1 MANSTRAWAFV
12 TAIAAGLLIGV
23 STAAGA
29 GGPIIPSG
37 TFGDGPVGPGGTPG
51 SEFRYVTVGTDPT
64 ILVRISTDGGRLGN
78 QRMLDGSWSV
88 PAVTVLGDAGGLSAD
103 GNTLVLMKPV
113 YRPRQAERTRMLVVE
128 TRRFQTERRLNLEG
142 TFSFDAI
149 SPNGRHLYLVQY
161 ADPRDPLDY
170 RVRSYDLAR
179 GRFEPGSI
187 VDPDEPDEKMTGQ
200 PVSRQTSP
208 DGRWAYTLYGG
219 GEETFIHALDTRAGI
234 AQCVDLEQ
242 FKPSQLYMLRLDV
255 DSATGAITVLRK
267 NRPEATVT
275 PGSFEVTDLTAAPTA
290 GESVTADDAGGDWV
304 GFAALAVGI
313 ALLTGAGLMVVRRHR
328 RAAA

>member
-1 MANSTRAWAFV
+1 MANSTRVWAFV

-23 STAAGA
+23 PAASAA
-29 GGPIIPSG
+29 GGPAIPSG
-37 TFGDGPVGPGGTPG
+37 TFGDGPVGPGGEPG
-51 SEFRYVTVGTDPT
+51 SEFRYVTVGTRPT
-64 ILVRISTDGGRLGN
+64 TLVSISTDGGRLRN
-78 QRMLDGSWSV
+78 QRMLDGSWAL
-88 PAVTVLGDAGGLSAD
+88 PAVTLFGDAGGLAAD
-103 GNTLVLMKPV
+103 GNTLVLIEPN
-113 YRPRQAERTRMLVVE
+113 YGPRPPERTKMLVVE
-128 TRRFQTERRLNLEG
+128 TRRFRTQQRLNLDG

-161 ADPRDPLDY
+161 ASPRDPLDY

-179 GRFEPGSI
+179 ARFEPGAI

-219 GEETFIHALDTRAGI
+219 GEETFIHALDTQAGI

-242 FKPSQLYMLRLDV
+242 FKRNQLYSLRLDV

-267 NRPEATVT
+267 DRPEATVT
-275 PGSFEVTDLTAAPTA
+275 PGSFEVTDLTTAPTA
-290 GESVTADDAGGDWV
+290 GESVTTDDAGADWV